1 MARLIT
7 KMHMARFTFMYDKS
21 NELQK
26 VCCTRYQN
34 IHILLQ
40 QYKLSHGI
48 VNKKG
53 GRFEVRRI
61 FFFQS
66 TGSCHLGWYCLISRE
81 VRYFQVSFT
90 IETVKYRHKC

>member
-7 KMHMARFTFMYDKS
+7 KMHVARFTFMYDKS

-34 IHILLQ
+34 IHTLLQ

-61 FFFQS
+61 FFFS
-66 TGSCHLGWYCLISRE
+66 IHWKLPSWLVLSRL
-81 VRYFQVSFT
+81 
-90 IETVKYRHKC
+90 